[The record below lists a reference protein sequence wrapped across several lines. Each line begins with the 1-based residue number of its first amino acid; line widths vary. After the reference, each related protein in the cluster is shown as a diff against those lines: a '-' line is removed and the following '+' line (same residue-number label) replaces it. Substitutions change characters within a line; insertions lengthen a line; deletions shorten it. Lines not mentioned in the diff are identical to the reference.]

1 MSRKRLSPDVRLAL
15 PLALVVLAAGC
26 GPIDPRANSV
36 EAVES
41 AVNPAGWQQIPRPV
55 ENQVETVT
63 VSHKVAFAGNR
74 SDVTNA
80 ERASLQSFLEAAGV
94 PKGTRLGVEMPS
106 SPLGD
111 RDTLSVARASAI
123 RLELYRLGYGVK
135 FEDPSEYDA
144 RGDDLIEIR
153 AARTI
158 VALPDCSQPQ
168 PLQGQRPLHDFGC
181 SSTAVLGL
189 MIASPSEL
197 NQGQPLGPADGE
209 ASVLGVQRYR
219 AGTPTPLKDEATSSQ

>member
-1 MSRKRLSPDVRLAL
+1 MPRKRLSLDTRLIL

-26 GPIDPRANSV
+26 GPVDPRANSV

-41 AVNPAGWQQIPRPV
+41 AVNPAGWQQIPLPV

-63 VSHKVAFAGNR
+63 VSHKVAFAGNQ
-74 SDVTNA
+74 SEVTNA
-80 ERASLQSFLEAAGV
+80 ERVRLRSFLESAGV

-106 SPLGD
+106 TPLGD
-111 RDTLSVARASAI
+111 RDALSVARASAI

-135 FEDPSEYDA
+135 FEDPEEYAA
-144 RGDDLIEIR
+144 RGDDLIEVR

-168 PLQGQRPLHDFGC
+168 PLQGQRPLHEFGC
-181 SSTAVLGL
+181 SRTAILGL
-189 MIASPSEL
+189 MVANPSEL
-197 NQGQPLGPADGE
+197 IEGQTLAPADGE

-219 AGTPTPLKDEATSSQ
+219 AGTPAALLDETTTE